1 MKILFVASEVHPI
14 LKVGGIADVV
24 GSLTKEIKK
33 SGHDVRV
40 AMPFYQPLKDKKIKP
55 LNKVASLQI
64 EFNKT
69 SENINIFETFI
80 PGTEKQTDVPVYLF
94 ENNRYLSNKSVYL
107 DTKSFLYLKR
117 FLFFSQAVL
126 RAFPALN
133 WKPDIIHCHDW
144 QAGLIPLLLKIK
156 QKQST
161 IPACPAGRN
170 NQQSTIKTLFTIH
183 NLLIQGRWN
192 YTQVLKCL
200 NLKGNEIPSLS
211 EKMQGSY
218 GDDFNVL
225 QQAILNSDLINVV
238 SPGYANEIKTD
249 SYYARGLEN
258 VIQKRKKDLIGILNG
273 IDTDFFNP
281 ETDQFI
287 KRIYSIKRLDLKN
300 FNKLDLQKKVN
311 LKQDV
316 EIPLFSMISRLDIQK
331 GIDLVSQAVDEIVK
345 MGGQIVFL
353 GTGQKEYETILEKA
367 SKKHPGRVAAC
378 IKFDQ
383 ALAQQIYAG
392 ADIFLMPSRFEPCGL
407 SQLIAMRYGT
417 IPVVRSTG
425 GLRDTVENV
434 KINKK
439 LFGLIKQIQG
449 TGFVFNDFSL
459 PEFIST
465 IKRTLEFYQNKRN
478 WKQLQIRVMKQDF
491 SWSKSA
497 QKYLELYKKLMD
509 TNN

>member
-33 SGHDVRV
+33 NGHDVRV
-40 AMPFYQPLKDKKIKP
+40 AIPFYQPLKDKKITP
-55 LNKVASLQI
+55 LNKVASLQT
-64 EFNKT
+64 EFNKMP
-69 SENINIFETFI
+69 ERINIFETFI
-80 PGTEKQTDVPVYLF
+80 PGTEKQTDIPVYLF
-94 ENNRYLSNKSVYL
+94 ENNQYLSNKDIYL
-107 DTKSFLYLKR
+107 DTKNFLHLKR

-126 RAFPALN
+126 QAFPALN

-144 QAGLIPLLLKIK
+144 QAGLIPVLLKIK
-156 QKQST
+156 QNSSKFN
-161 IPACPAGRN
+161 G
-170 NQQSTIKTLFTIH
+170 IKTLFTIH

-211 EKMQGSY
+211 QKMQGRY
-218 GDDFNVL
+218 REDFNVL

-249 SYYARGLEN
+249 SYYARGLES
-258 VIQKRKKDLIGILNG
+258 VIQKRKKDIIGILNG

-287 KRIYSIKRLDLKN
+287 KRTYSIKEIALKS
-300 FNKLDLQKKVN
+300 FNKLDLQKKAG
-311 LKQDV
+311 LKQNI

-331 GIDLVSQAVDEIVK
+331 GVGLASQAVDEIVK
-345 MGGQIVFL
+345 MGGQIIFL
-353 GTGQKEYETILEKA
+353 GTGQRKYEIILEKA
-367 SKKHPGRVAAC
+367 SKKYPGQVATY

-392 ADIFLMPSRFEPCGL
+392 ADFFLMPSRFEPCGL

-417 IPVVRSTG
+417 IPIVRATG

-434 KINKK
+434 KINRK

-449 TGFVFNDFSL
+449 TGFVFNNFSL
-459 PEFIST
+459 PEFISV
-465 IKRTLEFYQNKRN
+465 IKQALDFYQNKQN
-478 WKQLQIRVMKQDF
+478 WKRLQIKVMKQDF
-491 SWSKSA
+491 SWAKSA
-497 QKYLELYKKLMD
+497 QKYLKLYNKLI
-509 TNN
+509 

>member
-1 MKILFVASEVHPI
+1 MKILFVASEVHPL

-33 SGHDVRV
+33 SGHDVRI
-40 AMPFYQPLKDKKIKP
+40 AMPFYQPLKDKEITP
-55 LNKVASLQI
+55 LNKIASLQT
-64 EFNKT
+64 EFDKT
-69 SENINIFETFI
+69 SERINIFETFI
-80 PGTEKQTDVPVYLF
+80 SGTEKETDVPVYLF
-94 ENNRYLSNKSVYL
+94 ENNQYLSNKGVYL

-126 RAFPALN
+126 QSFSALN

-144 QAGLIPLLLKIK
+144 QAGLIPVLLKIK
-156 QKQST
+156 QNSSKNDLS
-161 IPACPAGRN
+161 
-170 NQQSTIKTLFTIH
+170 IKTLFTIH

-192 YTQVLKCL
+192 YAQVLKCL

-211 EKMQGSY
+211 QKMKGLY
-218 GDDFNVL
+218 GEDFNVL

-238 SPGYANEIKTD
+238 SSGYANEIKT
-249 SYYARGLEN
+249 SSSYARGLES
-258 VIQKRKKDLIGILNG
+258 VIQKRKKDIVGILNG

-287 KRIYSIKRLDLKN
+287 KKTYSIKKLALKN
-300 FNKLDLQKKVN
+300 LNKLDLQKKAGLEQN
-311 LKQDV
+311 I

-331 GIDLVSQAVDEIVK
+331 GVDLVSQAVDEIIK
-345 MGGQIVFL
+345 MGGQIIFL
-353 GTGQKEYETILEKA
+353 GTGQKKYEIILEKA
-367 SKKHPGRVAAC
+367 SKKHPGQVATY

-417 IPVVRSTG
+417 IPIVRATG

-434 KINKK
+434 KINRK
-439 LFGLIKQIQG
+439 LFGLIKQIKG
-449 TGFVFNDFSL
+449 TGFVFNKFSL
-459 PEFIST
+459 PEFISA
-465 IKRTLEFYQNKRN
+465 IKQALEFYQNKQN
-478 WKQLQIRVMKQDF
+478 WRRLQIRAMRQDF
-491 SWSKSA
+491 SWLKSA
-497 QKYLELYKKLMD
+497 QKYLKLYDKLI
-509 TNN
+509 

>member
-33 SGHDVRV
+33 NGHDVRI
-40 AMPFYQPLKDKKIKP
+40 AIPFYQPLKDKKITP
-55 LNKVASLQI
+55 LDKVASLQT

-69 SENINIFETFI
+69 SEKINIFKTLI
-80 PGTEKQTDVPVYLF
+80 HGTENQTDVPVYLF
-94 ENNRYLSNKSVYL
+94 ENKQYLSNKGVYL

-126 RAFPALN
+126 QSFSALK

-144 QAGLIPLLLKIK
+144 QAGLIPVLLKIK
-156 QKQST
+156 QKS
-161 IPACPAGRN
+161 
-170 NQQSTIKTLFTIH
+170 SKKDLSIKTLFTIH
-183 NLLIQGRWN
+183 NLLIQGCWN
-192 YTQVLKCL
+192 YAQVLKCL
-200 NLKGNEIPSLS
+200 NLKGSEIPSLS
-211 EKMQGSY
+211 QKMQGSY

-249 SYYARGLEN
+249 SYYARGLESI
-258 VIQKRKKDLIGILNG
+258 IQKREKDIVGILNG
-273 IDTDFFNP
+273 IDTGFFNP

-287 KRIYSIKRLDLKN
+287 KKTYSIRKLDLKN
-300 FNKLDLQKKVN
+300 INKLDLQKKAGLNQN
-311 LKQDV
+311 L
-316 EIPLFSMISRLDIQK
+316 ETPLFSMISRLDVQK
-331 GIDLVSQAVDEIVK
+331 GVDLVSQAVDTIVK
-345 MGGQIVFL
+345 MQGQIIFL
-353 GTGQKEYETILEKA
+353 GTGQKKYETILEKA
-367 SKKHPGRVAAC
+367 SKKYPGQVATY

-417 IPVVRSTG
+417 IPIVRATG

-449 TGFVFNDFSL
+449 TGFVFNDFSS
-459 PEFIST
+459 PEFISI
-465 IKRTLEFYQNKRN
+465 IKQAFEFYQNKQN
-478 WKQLQIRVMKQDF
+478 WRRLQINAMRRDF

-497 QKYLELYKKLMD
+497 QKYLKLYDKLI
-509 TNN
+509 

>member
-1 MKILFVASEVHPI
+1 MKILFVASEAHPI

-40 AMPFYQPLKDKKIKP
+40 AMPFYQPLKDKKITP
-55 LNKVASLQI
+55 LDKIASLQI

-69 SENINIFETFI
+69 SERINIFETFI

-94 ENNRYLSNKSVYL
+94 ENNQYLSDKGVYL

-126 RAFPALN
+126 QMFPVLN

-144 QAGLIPLLLKIK
+144 QSGLIPVLLKIK
-156 QKQST
+156 QNSAKNDLS
-161 IPACPAGRN
+161 
-170 NQQSTIKTLFTIH
+170 IKTLFTVH

-211 EKMQGSY
+211 QKMKGLY
-218 GDDFNVL
+218 GEDFNVL

-258 VIQKRKKDLIGILNG
+258 VIQKRKKDLTGILNG

-287 KRIYSIKRLDLKN
+287 KRTYSIKKLDLKN
-300 FNKLDLQKKVN
+300 LNKLDLQKKAG

-316 EIPLFSMISRLDIQK
+316 EIPLFSMISRLDVQK
-331 GIDLVSQAVDEIVK
+331 GVDLVSQAVDEIVN
-345 MGGQIVFL
+345 MGGQIIFL
-353 GTGQKEYETILEKA
+353 GTGQKEYEITLEKA
-367 SKKHPGRVAAC
+367 SKKHLGQVATY

-417 IPVVRSTG
+417 IPIVRATG

-434 KINKK
+434 KINRR

-449 TGFVFNDFSL
+449 TGFVFNNFSL
-459 PEFIST
+459 PEFISA
-465 IKRTLEFYQNKRN
+465 IKQALGFYQNKQN
-478 WKQLQIRVMKQDF
+478 WKRLQTKVMRQDF

-497 QKYLELYKKLMD
+497 QKYLELYDNLI
-509 TNN
+509 